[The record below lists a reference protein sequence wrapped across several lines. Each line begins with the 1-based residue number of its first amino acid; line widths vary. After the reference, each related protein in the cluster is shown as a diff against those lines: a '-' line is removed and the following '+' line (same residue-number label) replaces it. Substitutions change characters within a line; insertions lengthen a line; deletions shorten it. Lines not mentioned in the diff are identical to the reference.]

1 MDAPAALPQWP
12 PGTVCILATGGDGP
26 HAIPVST
33 AVRASEQ
40 RVVLALGARRGS
52 LQRLREDSRVAL
64 TVLAAGD
71 VAFTAHGT
79 ARVVADP
86 LPGLDGVVG
95 VEISVERVSSHKRPT
110 FSIADGVAWGWADD
124 EARERD
130 AAVRSALLEL

>member
-1 MDAPAALPQWP
+1 MEEPVELPQWP
-12 PGTVCILATGGDGP
+12 PGTVCILATAGEGP

-33 AVRASEQ
+33 AIRASE
-40 RVVLALGARRGS
+40 RRIVFALGARRGS
-52 LQRLREDSRVAL
+52 LQRLREDPRVAL

-79 ARVVADP
+79 AQVVEDP

-95 VEISVERVSSHKRPT
+95 VEITVERVSSHKRPT

-130 AAVRSALLEL
+130 AAVRSALIEL

>member
-1 MDAPAALPQWP
+1 M
-12 PGTVCILATGGDGP
+12 LATTGEGP

-33 AVRASEQ
+33 AVRASAD
-40 RVVLALGARRGS
+40 RIVFALGSRRGS
-52 LQRLREDSRVAL
+52 LERLRDDPRVAV

-71 VAFTAHGT
+71 VAFTAHGN
-79 ARVVADP
+79 ARVIAEP
-86 LPGLDGVVG
+86 LPGLEGIVG
-95 VEISVERVSSHKRPT
+95 VEVNVERVSSHKRPT

>member
-1 MDAPAALPQWP
+1 VNAEADLPQWP
-12 PGTVCILATGGDGP
+12 PGTVCILATSGDGP
-26 HAIPVST
+26 YSIPVST
-33 AVRASEQ
+33 AVRASDQ
-40 RVVLALGARRGS
+40 RIVFALGARRGS
-52 LQRLREDSRVAL
+52 LQRLREDPRVAL

-79 ARVVADP
+79 AHVVADP

-95 VEISVERVSSHKRPT
+95 VEVSVERVSSHKRPT

>member
-1 MDAPAALPQWP
+1 MEEQLDLPQWP
-12 PGTVCILATGGDGP
+12 PGTVCILATGGEGP

-33 AVRASEQ
+33 AVRASDQ
-40 RVVLALGARRGS
+40 RIVLALGARRGS
-52 LQRLREDSRVAL
+52 LQRLREDPRVAL

-86 LPGLDGVVG
+86 LPGLGGVIG
-95 VEISVERVSSHKRPT
+95 IEISVERVSSHKRPT
-110 FSIADGVAWGWADD
+110 FSITDGVAWGWVDD

-130 AAVRSALLEL
+130 AAVRIALLEL

>member
-1 MDAPAALPQWP
+1 MDEQLDLPQWP
-12 PGTVCILATGGDGP
+12 PGTVCILATGGEGP

-33 AVRASEQ
+33 AVRASGN
-40 RVVLALGARRGS
+40 RIVLALGARRGS
-52 LQRLREDSRVAL
+52 LSRLREDPRVAL

-79 ARVVADP
+79 ARVVEDP
-86 LPGLDGVVG
+86 LPGIDGVVG
-95 VEISVERVSSHKRPT
+95 VEIDVERISSHKRPT

>member
-1 MDAPAALPQWP
+1 MDAPADLPQWP

-130 AAVRSALLEL
+130 AAVRGALLEL

>member
-1 MDAPAALPQWP
+1 MDEQLDLPHWP

-33 AVRASEQ
+33 AVRASGD
-40 RVVLALGARRGS
+40 RIVLALGARRGS
-52 LQRLREDSRVAL
+52 LSRLREDPRVAL

-79 ARVVADP
+79 ARVVEEP
-86 LPGLDGVVG
+86 LPGIDGVIG
-95 VEISVERVSSHKRPT
+95 VEINVERVSSHKRPT
-110 FSIADGVAWGWADD
+110 FSIADGVAWAWADD

-130 AAVRSALLEL
+130 AAVRRALIAL

>member
-1 MDAPAALPQWP
+1 M
-12 PGTVCILATGGDGP
+12 
-26 HAIPVST
+26 
-33 AVRASEQ
+33 
-40 RVVLALGARRGS
+40 
-52 LQRLREDSRVAL
+52 REDPRVAL

-79 ARVVADP
+79 AQVVADP

-95 VEISVERVSSHKRPT
+95 VEINVERVSSHKRPT

-130 AAVRSALLEL
+130 AAVRSALLTL

>member
-1 MDAPAALPQWP
+1 MDEQLDLPQWP
-12 PGTVCILATGGDGP
+12 PGTVCILATGGEGP

-33 AVRASEQ
+33 AVRASGD
-40 RVVLALGARRGS
+40 RIVLALGARRGS
-52 LQRLREDSRVAL
+52 LSRLREDPRVAL

-79 ARVVADP
+79 ALVVEDP
-86 LPGLDGVVG
+86 LPGIDGVVG
-95 VEISVERVSSHKRPT
+95 VEIDVERISSHKRPT

>member
-1 MDAPAALPQWP
+1 MDAPADLPQWP

-86 LPGLDGVVG
+86 LPGLDGADA
-95 VEISVERVSSHKRPT
+95 VS
-110 FSIADGVAWGWADD
+110 
-124 EARERD
+124 
-130 AAVRSALLEL
+130 

>member
-1 MDAPAALPQWP
+1 VDAPADLPQWP

>member
-1 MDAPAALPQWP
+1 MDEQLDLPQWP
-12 PGTVCILATGGDGP
+12 PGTVCILATGGEGP

-33 AVRASEQ
+33 AVRASGD
-40 RVVLALGARRGS
+40 RIVLALGARRGS
-52 LQRLREDSRVAL
+52 LDRLREDPRVAL

-79 ARVVADP
+79 ARVVEDP
-86 LPGLDGVVG
+86 LPGIDGVVG
-95 VEISVERVSSHKRPT
+95 VEIDVERVSSHKRPT

>member
-1 MDAPAALPQWP
+1 MEEQLDLPQWP
-12 PGTVCILATGGDGP
+12 PGTVCILATGGEGP

-33 AVRASEQ
+33 AVRASDQ
-40 RVVLALGARRGS
+40 RIVLALGARRGS
-52 LQRLREDSRVAL
+52 LERLREDPRVAL

-79 ARVVADP
+79 ARVVADL
-86 LPGLDGVVG
+86 LPGLGGVVG
-95 VEISVERVSSHKRPT
+95 VEIKVERVSSHKRPT
-110 FSIADGVAWGWADD
+110 FSITDGVAWGWVDD

>member
-1 MDAPAALPQWP
+1 MDEQLDLPQWP
-12 PGTVCILATGGDGP
+12 PGTVCILATGGEGP

-33 AVRASEQ
+33 AVRASGD
-40 RVVLALGARRGS
+40 RIVLALGARRGS
-52 LQRLREDSRVAL
+52 LSRLREDPRVAL

-79 ARVVADP
+79 ARVVEDP
-86 LPGLDGVVG
+86 LPGIDGVVG
-95 VEISVERVSSHKRPT
+95 VEIDVERISSHKRPT

>member
-1 MDAPAALPQWP
+1 MEEPLDLPQWS
-12 PGTVCILATGGDGP
+12 PGTVCILATGGEGP

-33 AVRASEQ
+33 AVRVAGK
-40 RVVLALGARRGS
+40 RIVLALGARRGS
-52 LQRLREDSRVAL
+52 LQRLREDPQVAL

-79 ARVVADP
+79 AQVIADP
-86 LPGLDGVVG
+86 LPGLEGVVG
-95 VEISVERVSSHKRPT
+95 VEISVDRVSSHTRPT
-110 FSIADGVAWGWADD
+110 FSIADGVAWSWADD

>member
-1 MDAPAALPQWP
+1 MEETLNLPQWP
-12 PGTVCILATGGDGP
+12 PGTVCILATGGEGP
-26 HAIPVST
+26 HATPVST
-33 AVRASEQ
+33 ALRTSDK
-40 RVVLALGARRGS
+40 RIVLALGARRGS
-52 LQRLREDSRVAL
+52 LQRLREDPRVAL

-79 ARVVADP
+79 ADVVADP

-95 VEISVERVSSHKRPT
+95 VEINVERLSSHTRPT
-110 FSIADGVAWGWADD
+110 FSIADGVAWSWVDD

>member
-1 MDAPAALPQWP
+1 MDEQLDLPQWP
-12 PGTVCILATGGDGP
+12 PGTVCILATAGEGP

-40 RVVLALGARRGS
+40 RIVLALGARRGS
-52 LQRLREDSRVAL
+52 LQRLREDPRVAL

-79 ARVVADP
+79 AQVVADP
-86 LPGLDGVVG
+86 LPGSDGVVG
-95 VEISVERVSSHKRPT
+95 IEISVERVSSHKRPT

-130 AAVRSALLEL
+130 ATVRSALLEL

>member
-1 MDAPAALPQWP
+1 MEESLDLPQWP

-33 AVRASEQ
+33 AVRLPGK
-40 RVVLALGARRGS
+40 RIVLALGARRGS
-52 LQRLREDSRVAL
+52 LQRLREDPQVAL

-79 ARVVADP
+79 AQVIVDP
-86 LPGLDGVVG
+86 LPGLEGVVG
-95 VEISVERVSSHKRPT
+95 VEISVDRVSSHKRPT
-110 FSIADGVAWGWADD
+110 FAIADGVAWSWAND

-130 AAVRSALLEL
+130 AAVRSALLAL

>member
-1 MDAPAALPQWP
+1 MDAPADLPQWP

>member
-1 MDAPAALPQWP
+1 MDDELPHWTH
-12 PGTVCILATGGDGP
+12 GTVCILATGGEGP

-33 AVRASEQ
+33 AVRTSET
-40 RVVLALGARRGS
+40 RIVLALGARRGS
-52 LQRLREDSRVAL
+52 LRRLREDPRVAL

-79 ARVVADP
+79 AQVVADP

-95 VEISVERVSSHKRPT
+95 VEINVERVSSHKRPT

-130 AAVRSALLEL
+130 AAVRSALLTL

>member
-1 MDAPAALPQWP
+1 MEEPVDLPNWQ
-12 PGTVCILATGGDGP
+12 PGTVCMLATTGEGP

-33 AVRASEQ
+33 AVRASAD
-40 RVVLALGARRGS
+40 RIVFALGSRRGS
-52 LQRLREDSRVAL
+52 LERLRDDPRVAV

-71 VAFTAHGT
+71 VAFTAHGN
-79 ARVVADP
+79 ARVIAEP
-86 LPGLDGVVG
+86 LPGLEGIVG
-95 VEISVERVSSHKRPT
+95 VEVNVERVSSHKRPT

>member
-1 MDAPAALPQWP
+1 VDAPADLPQWP

-26 HAIPVST
+26 YAIPVST

>member
-1 MDAPAALPQWP
+1 VDEQLDLPQWP
-12 PGTVCILATGGDGP
+12 PGTVCILATGGEGP

-33 AVRASEQ
+33 AVRASGD
-40 RVVLALGARRGS
+40 RIVLALGARRGS
-52 LQRLREDSRVAL
+52 LSRLREDPRVAL

-79 ARVVADP
+79 ARVVEDP
-86 LPGLDGVVG
+86 LPGIDGVVG
-95 VEISVERVSSHKRPT
+95 VEIDVERISSHKRPT

>member
-1 MDAPAALPQWP
+1 
-12 PGTVCILATGGDGP
+12 
-26 HAIPVST
+26 
-33 AVRASEQ
+33 VRASD
-40 RVVLALGARRGS
+40 RRIVFALGGRRGS
-52 LQRLREDSRVAL
+52 LQRLRDDPRVAL

-79 ARVVADP
+79 AEVVADP

-95 VEISVERVSSHKRPT
+95 VEIKVERVSSHKRPT
-110 FSIADGVAWGWADD
+110 FSIADGVAWEWADD